1 MATCITNNI
10 CNSPLVSI
18 ITPVFNASRFLPS
31 VITSVR
37 NQHGL
42 QNYEHILIDDC
53 STDDSWSVLT
63 NYADSDNRIKI
74 IHLDFN
80 SGPIEARNKGISVAR
95 GKYLAFLDADDSWL
109 PDKLHIQTRFMEET
123 GAVLSFTDYRFIS
136 EDGELIGR
144 RLCGPNR
151 IGVWKHCMTRS
162 GLGCLTIMI
171 NRNIATNFSFVK
183 VDSITDR
190 SEDFLSWLRIIR
202 KYGYVL
208 RVPQDLARY
217 RLVSGSRSSNIILK
231 AQSIWHI
238 YRNVEKF
245 TLPIACL
252 FFLSFALSAF
262 LKRQIYRP
270 KLLRCNI
277 DSSIIK

>member
-1 MATCITNNI
+1 MINCISNNF
-10 CNSPLVSI
+10 CDLPLVSI

-37 NQHGL
+37 NQHGT

-53 STDDSWSVLT
+53 STDDSWSVL
-63 NYADSDNRIKI
+63 NLYAEGDQRIKI

-80 SGPIEARNKGISVAR
+80 SGPIEARNKGISVAK
-95 GKYLAFLDADDSWL
+95 GKYLAFLDADDFWL
-109 PDKLHIQTRFMEET
+109 PNKLQVQTSFMEET

-151 IGVWKHCMTRS
+151 VGVLKHCMSRS

-171 NRNIATNFSFVK
+171 NRDRAKYFSFVK
-183 VDSITDR
+183 VDSIADR
-190 SEDFLSWLRIIR
+190 SEDFLSWLNIIR
-202 KYGYVL
+202 KHGYAL

-217 RLVSGSRSSNIILK
+217 RVVSGSRSSK
-231 AQSIWHI
+231 AIYKALSIWHI

-245 TLPIACL
+245 ILPIACL

-262 LKRQIYRP
+262 WKRQIFRP
-270 KLLRCNI
+270 KWPR
-277 DSSIIK
+277 SSID